1 MTHPEVRK
9 GGLGD
14 APTGPPPRTKPI
26 VRSALD
32 VARERYPT
40 IAELLAVGDRSRAEM
55 SRVGTPEGKVLRA
68 CMDYLALCGIAAWR
82 INTMGTP
89 LQGHP
94 GRFRPAPSKG
104 ISDIIAI
111 ATVRGDGMQ
120 ALPFAIEV
128 KSERGRQSPSQV
140 AFARKW
146 EAAGGVYL
154 IARSVPELSAKL
166 REAGVATR
174 VR

>member
-1 MTHPEVRK
+1 
-9 GGLGD
+9 L
-14 APTGPPPRTKPI
+14 
-26 VRSALD
+26 S
-32 VARERYPT
+32 
-40 IAELLAVGDRSRAEM
+40 
-55 SRVGTPEGKVLRA
+55 TPESAVLRA
-68 CMDYLALCGIAAWR
+68 CLAYLSLNGIAAWR
-82 INTMGTP
+82 INV
-89 LQGHP
+89 QGVPIAGKP

-104 ISDIIAI
+104 IADIIGI

-120 ALPFAIEV
+120 ALPFAIEC
-128 KSERGRQSPSQV
+128 KSATGRQSPSQV